1 MLSAVEVTEVLNNVE
16 CPDVCMMYDFEH
28 YFESCNFSEF

>member
-1 MLSAVEVTEVLNNVE
+1 MLSAVEVSEVLNNLE

-28 YFESCNFSEF
+28 YFESYNFREF